1 MPELPEAECVVRCL
15 RQRIVGSTITSIWVG
30 RRDIIRSGIDSLD
43 WYAGA
48 QVLEIERKGK
58 CVVFTTRRDGG
69 TRYVLAEL
77 GMSGLLLFRGA
88 KQPLPQHTHLILN
101 LDGAEP
107 EVRYWNARRF
117 GRIHLYD
124 RQELDRFLNS
134 RYGPDP
140 LSLSLEALA
149 AILRGRRGRLKA
161 LLMHQQVISGIGN
174 IYANEILFDARLHP
188 QRQADRLRSHEQ
200 RRLFAS
206 MNAVLCGAIAEGG
219 SSIQNFKIPDGSLG
233 TFQTRHLV
241 YHREGCACP
250 SGCGSTIRRFTEE
263 RSSFLCVKCQ
273 RPPRRRRDRARRVS
287 QIAKSS
293 NR

>member
-1 MPELPEAECVVRCL
+1 MPELPEAECVARCL
-15 RQRIVGSTITSIWVG
+15 RKRILGSTITSIWVG
-30 RRDIIRSGIDSLD
+30 RRDIVRCGIDSLD

-48 QVLEIERKGK
+48 QVTEIERRGK
-58 CVVFTTRRDGG
+58 CVVFTTRRDGS

-88 KQPLPQHTHLILN
+88 TQRLPQHTHLILN

-124 RQELDRFLNS
+124 RLEVARFLNS

-140 LSLSLEALA
+140 LSLSFEAFA

-161 LLMHQQVISGIGN
+161 LLMHQQVIAGIGN

-200 RRLFAS
+200 RRLFTS
-206 MNAVLCGAIAEGG
+206 VNTVLRGAIAEGG
-219 SSIQNFKIPDGSLG
+219 SSIQNFKSPDGSRG
-233 TFQTRHLV
+233 RFQERHLV

-250 SGCGSTIRRFTEE
+250 SGCGSMIRRFTEE
-263 RSSFLCVKCQ
+263 RSSFVCVKCQ
-273 RPPRRRRDRARRVS
+273 RPPRRRRDGARLTSPIVKLNS
-287 QIAKSS
+287 Q
-293 NR
+293 

>member
-1 MPELPEAECVVRCL
+1 MPELPEAECVAQCL
-15 RQRIVGSTITSIWVG
+15 RQRIVGSTIISIWVG
-30 RRDIIRSGIDSLD
+30 RRDIIRCGIDSLD
-43 WYAGA
+43 WYVGA
-48 QVLEIERKGK
+48 KVLEIERQGK
-58 CVVFTTRRDGG
+58 CVVLTTRRDGD

-77 GMSGLLLFRGA
+77 GMSGLLLFRGT
-88 KQPLPQHTHLILN
+88 KQALPQHTHLILN
-101 LDGAEP
+101 LNGAEP

-140 LSLSLEALA
+140 LMLSFEAFA
-149 AILRGRRGRLKA
+149 AILHRRRGRLKA
-161 LLMHQQVISGIGN
+161 LLMHQQVIAGIGN

-200 RRLFAS
+200 RRLFKS
-206 MNAVLCGAIAEGG
+206 MTLILRDAIAAGG

-233 TFQTRHLV
+233 RFQECHLV

-263 RSSFLCVKCQ
+263 RSSFVCLKCQ
-273 RPPRRRRDRARRVS
+273 RPTRRRRDGVRKTA
-287 QIAKSS
+287 QIVKSS
-293 NR
+293 NQ